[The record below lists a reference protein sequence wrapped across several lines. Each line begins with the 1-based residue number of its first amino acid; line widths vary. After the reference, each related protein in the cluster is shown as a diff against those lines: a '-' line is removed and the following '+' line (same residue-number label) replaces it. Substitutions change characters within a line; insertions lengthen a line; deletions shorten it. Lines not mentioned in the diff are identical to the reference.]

1 MKSVI
6 VFDGIQLIALAVFA
20 ICCLFLVFAFL
31 LDAYFRK
38 HPHSRFRK
46 IADKIF
52 GVKR

>member
-20 ICCLFLVFAFL
+20 ICCLFLGFLFL
-31 LDAYFRK
+31 LDRYFSK